1 MAFYSF
7 IDLGLVD
14 PGYALEYEYRLA
26 SKILPYWKA
35 SVIKWRSYKKCFVIG
50 RSQKVTD
57 ELKKESFPCVLKRR
71 SGGGTIYLDE
81 GVVSIALIVH
91 TPVPTFKK
99 IDILYEV
106 MLDEFVKSLNNE
118 YCCFERIN
126 KTDIVFGEKKHFGSA
141 GLILKNSYMVHFT
154 SLLYANLEWALD
166 FYKPLKELLS
176 LHKKEIDPRKH
187 IPGNLLE
194 LDKNVSWNKIIMS
207 AIKNALPEILTK
219 IKDIHEV

>member
-1 MAFYSF
+1 MSLYSF

-14 PGYALEYEYRLA
+14 PRYALEYEYRLA
-26 SKILPYWKA
+26 SKKIPYWKA
-35 SVIKWRSYKKCFVIG
+35 SVIRWRSCKKCFIIG
-50 RSQKVTD
+50 RGQKVTD
-57 ELKKESFPCVLKRR
+57 ELKSKDLPCILKRR

-81 GVVSIALIVH
+81 GVVSFAIIVH
-91 TPVPTFKK
+91 TPFPTFKR
-99 IDILYEV
+99 IDILYEI
-106 MLDEFVKSLNNE
+106 MLEEFVRYLNNE

-126 KTDIVFGEKKHFGSA
+126 KTDVVFGEKKHFGSA

-187 IPGNLLE
+187 IPGNLVE
-194 LDKNVSWNKIIMS
+194 LDKSVSWNKILLL
-207 AIKNALPEILTK
+207 AIRNALPDILRK
-219 IKDIHEV
+219 IKDIHKM